1 MSDRGSAASLCVS
14 PSAPVVP
21 TGTLSLRIVKVS
33 KGPLYRVEGTHT
45 SILCNVTN
53 YQGAGRFDFWW
64 SFVRTV
70 DTGTPVAIVSTLEN
84 EYTDASYEPRVKAK
98 EIYVERQSPRWARL
112 HITHLRRED
121 EGLYECRVDAGT
133 KKWHPYQDAT
143 VELKVL
149 PDTLML
155 STPLGELSSLA
166 LHEGDSLSLRCRAA
180 ALTGL
185 HTHVSLA
192 FGVIR
197 TMTGVLDT
205 IVGVGPDL
213 SVESP
218 PAGPY
223 WSRFYRG
230 QLGMEKIKGDTYI
243 LRMDHVKPQDA
254 GLYHCTAAE
263 WIQDPDGSW
272 QKILEKRISLKNLT
286 VEPNDLRLGVVASL
300 APVKFYRGDTVQL
313 HCNVTLAIG
322 HSEDQGDDDEPQ
334 LAVGWWGE
342 GKEPLALVDRRGVLL
357 PTAWHGRTPSGSEL
371 SPDRPAP
378 LCFRLHIHRATKAD
392 QGRYRC
398 QVTSWGQRRGTKPY
412 LLATA
417 QSEPVTLY
425 LYLSPSDTLVIPL
438 SVGAAL
444 SLSVAI
450 SIITAVTC
458 CFLRKLAKR

>member
-1 MSDRGSAASLCVS
+1 MASLQRDGKIK
-14 PSAPVVP
+14 
-21 TGTLSLRIVKVS
+21 TTLRTDGTLSFRIVKVP
-33 KGPLYRVEGTHT
+33 KGPLYRVEGTHI

-53 YQGAGRFDFWW
+53 SQGAGRFDFWW
-64 SFVRTV
+64 SFVRML
-70 DTGTPVAIVSTLEN
+70 DTSTPVAMVSTLEA
-84 EYTDASYEPRVKAK
+84 EYTDATYEPRVKAK
-98 EIYVERQSPRWARL
+98 EIYIERQSLRWARL
-112 HITHLRRED
+112 HITHLRRDD
-121 EGLYECRVDAGT
+121 EGLYECRVDNGAKT
-133 KKWHPYQDAT
+133 WHPSQRAT

-155 STPLGELSSLA
+155 STPLGEFSSLA
-166 LHEGDSLSLRCRAA
+166 LREGDGLSLRCRAA
-180 ALTGL
+180 ALTVL
-185 HTHVSLA
+185 HTHISLA
-192 FGVIR
+192 FEVTR
-197 TMTGVLDT
+197 SMTGTRDT
-205 IVGVGPDL
+205 IVGVRPDL

-230 QLGMEKIKGDTYI
+230 QLGMQKVKGDTYI

-272 QKILEKRISLKNLT
+272 QKILEKRIGLENLT
-286 VEPNDLRLGVVASL
+286 VQPNDLRLGVVASL
-300 APVKFYRGDTVQL
+300 APVKFYQGDTVQL

-322 HSEDQGDDDEPQ
+322 HSEDKEEEEVEPQ

-342 GKEPLALVDRRGVLL
+342 AKEPLALVDRRGILL
-357 PTAWHGRTPSGSEL
+357 PTAWHGHTPSGSEL
-371 SPDRPAP
+371 SPDRPTP
-378 LCFRLHIHRATKAD
+378 LCFRLHIHRATKGD

-398 QVTSWGQRRGTKPY
+398 QVTSWGQRRGTTPY

-417 QSEPVTLY
+417 QSEPVTLF

-444 SLSVAI
+444 SLSVAVA
-450 SIITAVTC
+450 IITAVTC
-458 CFLRKLAKR
+458 CFLRRLAKR